1 MYLEILPSL
10 ELFSTGEEFRRT
22 DKINTVIPP
31 MLKIPPIVKK
41 WIETLQVLSKD

>member
-31 MLKIPPIVKK
+31 MSLKNG
-41 WIETLQVLSKD
+41 SKRCKCYRRIRYAT